1 MNNLRPVGIIGTGK
15 YVPEKILTNSDLE
28 KMVDTNDE
36 WIVSRTGIK
45 ERHIAAPDQATSDLA
60 YEAAIK
66 ALESAGMTGSD
77 LDLII
82 VATITPDSS
91 FPSTACI
98 LQDKL
103 GAKGAAAFD
112 LSAACSGFV
121 YGLASATSFI
131 QSGMYNNALVI
142 GADCLSRITDY
153 TDRNTCV
160 LFGDGA
166 GAVVVGEVPEG
177 RGFKAFDLGAEGS
190 GGSLL
195 QMEGGGSRLPATAE
209 TVENKKHY
217 INMNGREVFKFAV
230 RVMGTATIEVLR
242 KAGMERTDVDLFVP
256 HQANI
261 RIIQSAM
268 QRLELPE
275 EKVVVNVD
283 KYANTSAASIPL
295 ALVEAAEEG
304 RMKAGDT
311 VLMVG
316 FGGGLTWGH
325 RYSFGKIDIW
335 EMNEM
340 GKIAFVFPGQGSQ
353 AVGMAKDAYES
364 VPAATEIFRT
374 ADETLGFSLSN
385 LVFEGPETELK
396 QTSNTQPALLTASIA
411 LLEAFK
417 EKGIQ
422 PDYTAGHSLGEY
434 SALVAAGVLSF
445 ADAVS
450 TVRARG
456 QYMEQ
461 AVPGGQGAMAA
472 VLGADREALGVL
484 CRDVSESGH
493 AVELANINCPGQI
506 VISGVKEGVAAVAER
521 VKEAG
526 GKRAIAL
533 EVSGP
538 FHSSLMKGAAE
549 KLAEKLKTVT
559 FSPAAVPVVANVTA
573 RPAEDGQVQDLLTAQ
588 VYSPVLWEDSVTWL
602 IEQGVDT
609 FIEIGSGSVLTGLI
623 KKQIK
628 P

>member
-1 MNNLRPVGIIGTGK
+1 MNNLRPVGVIGTGK

-60 YEAAIK
+60 YEAAMK

-82 VATITPDSS
+82 VATITPDSA

-121 YGLASATSFI
+121 YGLATATSFI

-166 GAVVVGEVPEG
+166 GAVVIGEVPEG
-177 RGFKAFDLGAEGS
+177 RGFKSFDLGAEGA
-190 GGSLL
+190 GGGLL
-195 QMEGGGSRLPATAE
+195 HLEGGGSRLPASAE

-217 INMNGREVFKFAV
+217 IYMNGREVFKFAV
-230 RVMGTATIEVLR
+230 RVMGTATDEVLR
-242 KAGMERTDVDLFVP
+242 KAGLERTDVDLFVP

-311 VLMVG
+311 ILMVG
-316 FGGGLTWGH
+316 FGGGLTWG
-325 RYSFGKIDIW
+325 
-335 EMNEM
+335 
-340 GKIAFVFPGQGSQ
+340 A
-353 AVGMAKDAYES
+353 
-364 VPAATEIFRT
+364 
-374 ADETLGFSLSN
+374 
-385 LVFEGPETELK
+385 
-396 QTSNTQPALLTASIA
+396 
-411 LLEAFK
+411 
-417 EKGIQ
+417 
-422 PDYTAGHSLGEY
+422 
-434 SALVAAGVLSF
+434 
-445 ADAVS
+445 
-450 TVRARG
+450 
-456 QYMEQ
+456 
-461 AVPGGQGAMAA
+461 
-472 VLGADREALGVL
+472 
-484 CRDVSESGH
+484 
-493 AVELANINCPGQI
+493 
-506 VISGVKEGVAAVAER
+506 
-521 VKEAG
+521 
-526 GKRAIAL
+526 
-533 EVSGP
+533 
-538 FHSSLMKGAAE
+538 
-549 KLAEKLKTVT
+549 
-559 FSPAAVPVVANVTA
+559 
-573 RPAEDGQVQDLLTAQ
+573 
-588 VYSPVLWEDSVTWL
+588 
-602 IEQGVDT
+602 
-609 FIEIGSGSVLTGLI
+609 SVLVW
-623 KKQIK
+623 
-628 P
+628 

>member
-177 RGFKAFDLGAEGS
+177 RGFKAFDLGAEGA
-190 GGSLL
+190 GGGLL

-217 INMNGREVFKFAV
+217 IYMNGREVFKFAV

-316 FGGGLTWGH
+316 FGGGLTWG
-325 RYSFGKIDIW
+325 
-335 EMNEM
+335 
-340 GKIAFVFPGQGSQ
+340 A
-353 AVGMAKDAYES
+353 
-364 VPAATEIFRT
+364 
-374 ADETLGFSLSN
+374 
-385 LVFEGPETELK
+385 
-396 QTSNTQPALLTASIA
+396 
-411 LLEAFK
+411 
-417 EKGIQ
+417 
-422 PDYTAGHSLGEY
+422 
-434 SALVAAGVLSF
+434 
-445 ADAVS
+445 
-450 TVRARG
+450 
-456 QYMEQ
+456 
-461 AVPGGQGAMAA
+461 
-472 VLGADREALGVL
+472 
-484 CRDVSESGH
+484 
-493 AVELANINCPGQI
+493 
-506 VISGVKEGVAAVAER
+506 
-521 VKEAG
+521 
-526 GKRAIAL
+526 
-533 EVSGP
+533 
-538 FHSSLMKGAAE
+538 
-549 KLAEKLKTVT
+549 
-559 FSPAAVPVVANVTA
+559 
-573 RPAEDGQVQDLLTAQ
+573 
-588 VYSPVLWEDSVTWL
+588 
-602 IEQGVDT
+602 
-609 FIEIGSGSVLTGLI
+609 SVLVW
-623 KKQIK
+623 
-628 P
+628 

>member
-1 MNNLRPVGIIGTGK
+1 MNNLRPVGVIGTGK

-60 YEAAIK
+60 YEAAIR

-177 RGFKAFDLGAEGS
+177 RGFKAFDLGAEGA

-217 INMNGREVFKFAV
+217 IYMNGREVFKFAV
-230 RVMGTATIEVLR
+230 RVMGTATVEVLR

-316 FGGGLTWGH
+316 FGGGLTWG
-325 RYSFGKIDIW
+325 
-335 EMNEM
+335 
-340 GKIAFVFPGQGSQ
+340 A
-353 AVGMAKDAYES
+353 
-364 VPAATEIFRT
+364 
-374 ADETLGFSLSN
+374 
-385 LVFEGPETELK
+385 
-396 QTSNTQPALLTASIA
+396 
-411 LLEAFK
+411 
-417 EKGIQ
+417 
-422 PDYTAGHSLGEY
+422 
-434 SALVAAGVLSF
+434 
-445 ADAVS
+445 
-450 TVRARG
+450 
-456 QYMEQ
+456 
-461 AVPGGQGAMAA
+461 
-472 VLGADREALGVL
+472 
-484 CRDVSESGH
+484 
-493 AVELANINCPGQI
+493 
-506 VISGVKEGVAAVAER
+506 
-521 VKEAG
+521 
-526 GKRAIAL
+526 
-533 EVSGP
+533 
-538 FHSSLMKGAAE
+538 
-549 KLAEKLKTVT
+549 
-559 FSPAAVPVVANVTA
+559 
-573 RPAEDGQVQDLLTAQ
+573 
-588 VYSPVLWEDSVTWL
+588 
-602 IEQGVDT
+602 
-609 FIEIGSGSVLTGLI
+609 SVLVW
-623 KKQIK
+623 
-628 P
+628 

>member
-1 MNNLRPVGIIGTGK
+1 MNNLRPVGVIGTGK

-66 ALESAGMTGSD
+66 ALESAGMIGSD

-121 YGLASATSFI
+121 YGLATATSFI

-166 GAVVVGEVPEG
+166 GAVIVGEVPEG
-177 RGFKAFDLGAEGS
+177 RGFKSFDLGAEGA

-195 QMEGGGSRLPATAE
+195 QMEGGGSRLPASVE

-217 INMNGREVFKFAV
+217 IYMNGREVFKFAV
-230 RVMGTATIEVLR
+230 RVMGTATVEVLR
-242 KAGMERTDVDLFVP
+242 KAGLERTDVDLFVP

-316 FGGGLTWGH
+316 FGGGLTWG
-325 RYSFGKIDIW
+325 
-335 EMNEM
+335 
-340 GKIAFVFPGQGSQ
+340 A
-353 AVGMAKDAYES
+353 
-364 VPAATEIFRT
+364 
-374 ADETLGFSLSN
+374 
-385 LVFEGPETELK
+385 
-396 QTSNTQPALLTASIA
+396 
-411 LLEAFK
+411 
-417 EKGIQ
+417 
-422 PDYTAGHSLGEY
+422 
-434 SALVAAGVLSF
+434 
-445 ADAVS
+445 
-450 TVRARG
+450 
-456 QYMEQ
+456 
-461 AVPGGQGAMAA
+461 
-472 VLGADREALGVL
+472 
-484 CRDVSESGH
+484 
-493 AVELANINCPGQI
+493 
-506 VISGVKEGVAAVAER
+506 
-521 VKEAG
+521 
-526 GKRAIAL
+526 
-533 EVSGP
+533 
-538 FHSSLMKGAAE
+538 
-549 KLAEKLKTVT
+549 
-559 FSPAAVPVVANVTA
+559 
-573 RPAEDGQVQDLLTAQ
+573 
-588 VYSPVLWEDSVTWL
+588 
-602 IEQGVDT
+602 
-609 FIEIGSGSVLTGLI
+609 SVLVW
-623 KKQIK
+623 
-628 P
+628 